1 MSSKRGRPPING
13 APGMRYQVHLPP
25 GIAEKLRAIG
35 EGSLSQGI
43 IRAYAIATFKKGGV
57 K

>member
-1 MSSKRGRPPING
+1 MKRGRPPIYG
-13 APGMRYQVHLPP
+13 ARGQRYQVHLPP
-25 GIAEKLRAIG
+25 ELAVKLRAIG

-43 IRAYAIATFKKGGV
+43 VRAYAIASFRAKGG